1 MMRLVCQKVAKRL
14 LAQLVN
20 GCTLPSTLR
29 LLLSSLKAVASW
41 YSCCVTWWIGLLAHI
56 SLFTTFTI
64 ANLKQ
69 CLVGSWNTMK
79 EVGLLLGRMTQ
90 LLCLAPPA
98 PLPPLLSYTDLNTI
112 GTFFTHALSNIKHNG
127 ATEKLHL
134 GFGSLCRVLLMQQ
147 HVDLNGLPAVWL
159 KNLLEVLT
167 RRDQTRTNIVR
178 RSAGLPLAFLAA
190 FVAEPTGSSKR
201 LLPWAAK
208 QLLGIAAGSSPQQP
222 IPMAVSGQRTA
233 DDMVVAHELD
243 PLSKGL
249 GFMAV
254 GKQRNPGAAFVSH
267 NGVPQS
273 MQRLAT
279 PSKTTLFNR
288 PSETASTLSGCQKAS
303 QESAS
308 TSNSAFGMNFQKAD
322 AVPVEDYNE
331 DALDD
336 GVWMRVHAF
345 NCLRVMF
352 DSSAL
357 AADISAF
364 LAEGLKLCVL
374 AMLDAHWEV
383 CPSVWFQT

>member
-20 GCTLPSTLR
+20 GCTLHASKHPAPPAMLIESGCFMVFLLHYLVDWTASTHLT
-29 LLLSSLKAVASW
+29 L
-41 YSCCVTWWIGLLAHI
+41 H
-56 SLFTTFTI
+56 
-64 ANLKQ
+64 NLHNCNLEQ
-69 CLVGSWNTMK
+69 SLVGSWNTMK

-147 HVDLNGLPAVWL
+147 RVDLNGLPAVWL

-208 QLLGIAAGSSPQQP
+208 QLLGIAGGSSPQQP

-249 GFMAV
+249 GSMAV
-254 GKQRNPGAAFVSH
+254 GKHRNPGAV
-267 NGVPQS
+267 
-273 MQRLAT
+273 QRLAT
-279 PSKTTLFNR
+279 PSKTALFNR
-288 PSETASTLSGCQKAS
+288 PSERASTLSGCQKAS

-308 TSNSAFGMNFQKAD
+308 TSNSSFGMTFQKAD
-322 AVPVEDYNE
+322 AVPVENYNE

-336 GVWMRVHAF
+336 GVWKRVHAF

-383 CPSVWFQT
+383 CPSVWLQT